1 MSIDTIESVIHA
13 AHEPGNGTRYD
24 LLLVKGERNYVFAWL
39 NAPSHGRVM
48 YINPGA
54 VVHWTYMAEKFAYD
68 NKADLRP
75 LLEWLAARGVGVYLL
90 PNDED

>member
-1 MSIDTIESVIHA
+1 MTVNTDSIIVHE
-13 AHEPGNGTRYD
+13 AHEPGNATRYD
-24 LLLVKGERNYVFAWL
+24 LLLVKGPRQYVFAWL

-48 YINPGA
+48 YINA
-54 VVHWTYMAEKFAYD
+54 NSVVHWTYMAEKFGYD

-75 LLEWLAARGVGVYLL
+75 LLEWLAYQGVGVYLL